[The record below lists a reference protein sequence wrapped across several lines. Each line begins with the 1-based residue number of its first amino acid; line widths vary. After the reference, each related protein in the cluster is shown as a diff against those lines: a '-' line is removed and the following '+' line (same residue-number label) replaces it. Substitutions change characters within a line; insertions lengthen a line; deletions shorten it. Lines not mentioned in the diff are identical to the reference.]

1 MATRQRSLRRE
12 MLDQGRL
19 YNKFSGIDEITKGGG
34 LQEELQIP
42 NPTKT
47 VTKPSMGI
55 KNGPKL
61 IKNGLGGNTLI
72 SWT

>member
-1 MATRQRSLRRE
+1 

-19 YNKFSGIDEITKGGG
+19 YNRFSGVDEITKGGG
-34 LQEELQIP
+34 ARSLQEELQIP

-55 KNGPKL
+55 KIGPKL